1 MAVDEIIHMLR
12 GVRSDLRS
20 RFHANVIGVFGSV
33 ARGDDRSSSDIDI
46 LVDFDPDAGL
56 FDLVGLSLFLEEL
69 FKRKVDVV
77 PSDSLRPELRT
88 SVLNSVVEV

>member
-77 PSDSLRPELRT
+77 PSDSLRPELRS
-88 SVLNSVVEV
+88 SVLNSVVKV

>member
-1 MAVDEIIHMLR
+1 MSVEEIIHTLR
-12 GVRSDLRS
+12 GVRFELRR